1 MKYMHDLVSHFFSK
15 PAFSVDELKAYFHR
29 RQAPEGYHKVLI
41 QNLLNSGKIF
51 RIARGSY
58 TFHEEIQYVGFA
70 FKPFYYGLED
80 ALSLRELWEQET
92 NPVIITPRK
101 VRNGLRQFEG
111 RNYLIRW
118 IDRKMFF
125 GYSLIKYGEFYIP
138 VSDIEKT
145 LIDLFYFGVKIP
157 SDTLE
162 EILKLIDRERFV
174 GYLEE
179 VSPKLRIRMASLM
192 ERS

>member
-15 PAFSVDELKAYFHR
+15 PAFSVDELKAYLHR

-111 RNYLIRW
+111 
-118 IDRKMFF
+118 
-125 GYSLIKYGEFYIP
+125 
-138 VSDIEKT
+138 
-145 LIDLFYFGVKIP
+145 
-157 SDTLE
+157 
-162 EILKLIDRERFV
+162 
-174 GYLEE
+174 
-179 VSPKLRIRMASLM
+179 
-192 ERS
+192 